1 MNKFFGIALIVAVL
15 LAMAEATII
24 KLSFGFRDN
33 IILASSTNLEP
44 ACVKEED
51 EKDFYSFPFLQN
63 LQLAINLCS

>member
-1 MNKFFGIALIVAVL
+1 ML

-33 IILASSTNLEP
+33 ILASSTNLEP